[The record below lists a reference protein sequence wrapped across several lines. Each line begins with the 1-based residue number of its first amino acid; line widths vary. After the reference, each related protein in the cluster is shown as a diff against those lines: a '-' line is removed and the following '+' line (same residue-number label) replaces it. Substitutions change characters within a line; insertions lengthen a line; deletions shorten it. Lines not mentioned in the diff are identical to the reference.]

1 MIMAHVSISNHE
13 KSQRMKWTKYNDKLN
28 KDEDISLKSWNND
41 NNPCQNLRVFLWNLF
56 LILEERK

>member
-28 KDEDISLKSWNND
+28 KDEDISLKSWNNE
-41 NNPCQNLRVFLWNLF
+41 PMSEFESISME
-56 LILEERK
+56 LILNP